1 MPAPRLSVVI
11 PAYKL
16 AGVLPRCVESIRAAG
31 VPGVEVIVVDDDSPD
46 DTAAVAARLGVV
58 YLHQKNQ
65 RQSAARNAGAAV
77 AAGEFVA
84 FLDNDDAWRPGVAA
98 KLLAL
103 RDRRPGVVAAYADA
117 SSGSPAGGF
126 ISGQR
131 AITKTR
137 PEFWDLPH
145 ADDGGVRVFDRPA
158 FRALLLKRNLVFV
171 GSAVMRR
178 AAFLAAGGFDSRTD
192 GAEDWSLCLRLT
204 EQGGFA
210 YLDEPLATHY
220 RHAANYSNDK
230 ERMVAAFCAVRRRYL
245 ETAAASLTPAESA
258 ELHAGLR
265 AESQYHADLAY
276 GRGDYAE
283 AAARYRAVRRESGW
297 SKAVAYGLLVTAL
310 PRPVID
316 RLRGQRPGEQR
327 A

>member
-1 MPAPRLSVVI
+1 M
-11 PAYKL
+11 
-16 AGVLPRCVESIRAAG
+16 VL
-31 VPGVEVIVVDDDSPD
+31 
-46 DTAAVAARLGVV
+46 
-58 YLHQKNQ
+58 
-65 RQSAARNAGAAV
+65 
-77 AAGEFVA
+77 
-84 FLDNDDAWRPGVAA
+84 
-98 KLLAL
+98 
-103 RDRRPGVVAAYADA
+103 AYADA
-117 SSGSPAGGF
+117 SSGNPADGF

-131 AITKTR
+131 AITATR

-145 ADDGGVRVFDRPA
+145 DDDGGVRVFDRPA

-171 GSAVMRR
+171 GSAVVRR
-178 AAFLAAGGFDSRTD
+178 DAFLAAGGFDSRTD

-204 EQGGFA
+204 ERGGFA

-230 ERMVAAFCAVRRRYL
+230 ERMIAAFCAVRRRYL
-245 ETAAASLTPAESA
+245 ETASASLTSAESA
-258 ELHAGLR
+258 ELRSGLR

-276 GRGDYAE
+276 GRGDYPA

-297 SKAVAYGLLVTAL
+297 SKAVAYGLLVTSL

-316 RLRGQRPGEQR
+316 RLRGRK

>member
-1 MPAPRLSVVI
+1 MPSPRLSVVI

-16 AGVLPRCVESIRAAG
+16 AGVLPRCVESVRAAG
-31 VPGVEVIVVDDDSPD
+31 VPNVEVVVVDDDSPD
-46 DTAAVAARLGVV
+46 DTAAVARSLGVV
-58 YLHQKNQ
+58 YLHQTNQ
-65 RQSAARNAGAAV
+65 RQSAARNAGAAI
-77 AAGEFVA
+77 ATGEYVA
-84 FLDNDDAWRPGVAA
+84 FLDNDDAWHPGVAP

-103 RDRRPGVVAAYADA
+103 LDRRPEVVVAYADS
-117 SSGSPAGGF
+117 SSGNPADGF

-137 PEFWDLPH
+137 PEFWELPH
-145 ADDGGVRVFDRPA
+145 ADDGGVRVLDRPA
-158 FRALLLKRNLVFV
+158 FRALLLRRNLVFV
-171 GSAVMRR
+171 GSAVIRR
-178 AAFLAAGGFDSRTD
+178 DAFLAAAGFDSRTD

-210 YLDEPLATHY
+210 YLDEPLAVHY

-230 ERMVAAFCAVRRRYL
+230 ERMIAAFCGVRRRYL
-245 ETAAASLTPAESA
+245 ETASATLTPAESA
-258 ELHAGLR
+258 TLRAGLR
-265 AESQYHADLAY
+265 DESQYHADLAY
-276 GRGDYAE
+276 GRGDYAA
-283 AAARYRAVRRESGW
+283 AAARYRGVLRESGW

-316 RLRGQRPGEQR
+316 RLRGQR

>member
-1 MPAPRLSVVI
+1 MPSPRLSVII

-16 AGVLPRCVESIRAAG
+16 ADVLPRCVESVRAAG
-31 VPGVEVIVVDDDSPD
+31 VPEVEVIVVDDESPD
-46 DTAAVAARLGVV
+46 DTATVAARLGVV
-58 YLHQKNQ
+58 YLHQQNQ
-65 RQSAARNAGAAV
+65 RQSAARNAGAAI
-77 AAGEFVA
+77 ATGEYVA
-84 FLDNDDAWRPGVAA
+84 FLDNDDAWLPGVAP

-103 RDRRPGVVAAYADA
+103 LDRRPEVVVAYADA
-117 SSGSPAGGF
+117 SSGNPADGF

-145 ADDGGVRVFDRPA
+145 ADDGGVRVFERSA

-171 GSAVMRR
+171 GSAVIRR
-178 AAFLAAGGFDSRTD
+178 DAFLAAGGFDSRTD

-204 EQGGFA
+204 ERGGFA
-210 YLDEPLATHY
+210 YLDEFLATHY

-230 ERMVAAFCAVRRRYL
+230 ERMILAFCAVRRRYL
-245 ETAAASLTPAESA
+245 ETAAATLTPAESA
-258 ELHAGLR
+258 ELRAGLR
-265 AESQYHADLAY
+265 DESQYHADLAY
-276 GRGDYAE
+276 GRGDYAA
-283 AAARYRAVRRESGW
+283 AAARYLAVRRESGW

-316 RLRGQRPGEQR
+316 RLRGKKSGEPS